1 MMIMFVSYADPGDD
15 DDIGIDL
22 DSDRTTVLSK
32 LIIVGC
38 VYICSWFISYSR
50 KI

>member
-1 MMIMFVSYADPGDD
+1 MIIMFVSLADPGDD

-22 DSDRTTVLSK
+22 DLVDVTTVLSK

-38 VYICSWFISYSR
+38 VYIYCMQLVYIV
-50 KI
+50 